1 MYSYTYIA
9 HNTVNDNIRTP
20 NYTALSDVLVESITP
35 SEITLSVR
43 GIPVTATN
51 TGSFNYEDTP
61 VTGVE
66 VAGTLTSKTVYL
78 NGALF
83 FVETWADGSDWLLGD
98 TDFAYELSKLSGNDY
113 FEGSSATGRN
123 DRVQG
128 LGGNDRFKGFGSTD
142 SATPIVSSRENSM
155 DRFFGGDGV
164 DTSVYQGKISEYSII
179 SSKGTDQSPHIWDSR
194 VNTANTPIEDGVRTP
209 GFYVRDSVANR
220 DGLDTLAEVERLEF
234 EVAEANGANR
244 VALDIV
250 GNAGTA
256 AKALGLYSHGN
267 GGKAAKIIG
276 ALWGKESVENPAF
289 VGIVLYYVD
298 SGVSY
303 EALLDIA
310 LNVILGANKT
320 NEAVANLVYINLVG
334 EAPTDAAKAEL
345 ASYMDSGAYSQVA
358 FTRAIADHELN
369 ATNIDLV
376 GLSATG
382 LQYTEYV
389 P

>member
-9 HNTVNDNIRTP
+9 HNRQNDNISTP
-20 NYTALSDVLVESITP
+20 NYTALSDVLIESITP
-35 SEITLSVR
+35 SELTLSVT
-43 GIPVTATN
+43 GLPVTATF
-51 TGSFNYEDTP
+51 TGSFDYEGTP
-61 VTGVE
+61 VTAVE

-78 NGALF
+78 SGTLL

-113 FEGSSATGRN
+113 FEGSSTTAFD

-142 SATPIVSSRENSM
+142 GINM
-155 DRFFGGDGV
+155 LDRFYGGDGV
-164 DTSVYQGKISEYSII
+164 DTSVYQGKISEYSIN
-179 SSKGTDQSPHIWDSR
+179 SSKGTDQSPHIWDMR
-194 VNTANTPIEDGVRTP
+194 VNTVNTPIEDGVRTP
-209 GFYVRDSVANR
+209 GFYVRDTVSNR
-220 DGLDTLAEVERLEF
+220 DDLDTLAEVERLEF

-250 GNAGTA
+250 GNGGTA
-256 AKALGLYSHGN
+256 AKALGFDSHGN

-303 EALLDIA
+303 EALLGLGLNA
-310 LNVILGANKT
+310 LLGANKT
-320 NEAVANLVYINLVG
+320 NEAVASLLYTNLMG
-334 EAPTDAAKAEL
+334 EAPTQDAKKEL
-345 ASYMDSGAYSQVA
+345 SGYMDSGAYSQA
-358 FTRAIADHELN
+358 GFARAIADLELN
-369 ATNIDLV
+369 ATNINLV
-376 GLSATG
+376 GLSDTG

-389 P
+389 A

>member
-9 HNTVNDNIRTP
+9 HNRQNDNISTP
-20 NYTALSDVLVESITP
+20 NYTALSDVLIESITP
-35 SEITLSVR
+35 SELTLSVR
-43 GIPVTATN
+43 GLPVTATF
-51 TGSFNYEDTP
+51 TGSFDYEGTP
-61 VTGVE
+61 VTAVE

-78 NGALF
+78 NGTLL
-83 FVETWADGSDWLLGD
+83 FVETWADGTDWLLGD

-113 FEGSSATGRN
+113 FEGSPTTARN
-123 DRVQG
+123 DEVQG

-142 SATPIVSSRENSM
+142 TDQNGA
-155 DRFFGGDGV
+155 DRFYGGDGI
-164 DTSVYQGKISEYSII
+164 DTSVYQGKISEYTIN
-179 SSKGTDQSPHIWDSR
+179 SSKGTEQSPHIFDSR
-194 VNTANTPIEDGVRTP
+194 VSNADTSFENVVRVP
-209 GFYVRDSVANR
+209 GFYVRDTVSNR
-220 DGLDTLAEVERLEF
+220 DDLDGLAEVERLEF
-234 EVAEANGANR
+234 EVAETNGANR

-250 GNAGTA
+250 GNGGTA
-256 AKALGLYSHGN
+256 AKALGFDSHGN

-289 VGIVLYYVD
+289 VGLVLYYVD

-303 EALLDIA
+303 EALLDLA
-310 LNVILGANKT
+310 LNVLLGANKT
-320 NEAVANLVYINLVG
+320 NEAVANLIYTNLVG

-376 GLSATG
+376 GLSSTG